1 MLGKVNI
8 MKVLASF
15 AIAASLWAAVIG
27 FIVASAAYPW
37 VLLVTYVIALFAG
50 TVALVRLAIL
60 D

>member
-1 MLGKVNI
+1 